1 MSNLRRIPQVF
12 VTNTEGANTG
22 TTVSSIVAGDVL
34 ILDQA
39 GNALT
44 GSPTVIS
51 AANNAVIRIALGI
64 TNADGTTGAL
74 ISNPINLATKGLR
87 KVTKA
92 AYEVP
97 TDGLITFGYNGTS
110 STIPTPSNSTE
121 YMLKVLIKDDQRD
134 HGNKPTVQTYN
145 YTTDASATAGEL
157 AFGFAKQVQRD
168 TYSGNSNSYV
178 FAWVIANG
186 TYVALTNNATVTQFS
201 NRIVSTAHGVAVG
214 DIVKIGGTTTSTPV
228 YKVATVVD
236 ANTFTIEG
244 LYMGTSGTVLAA
256 NILLNTVAPTSY
268 GLQLKGR
275 DPNTGRFYYDPYTKV
290 YFTAGMGLA
299 ENLGTT
305 SLIAPVVTTPT
316 FEGIGFWRQVKDLE
330 LEALGYEGITTR
342 TSWYE
347 NAGINALPRV
357 TTNNTYNLVSIEF
370 DNQGYLGTQYS
381 AEYPMQLTVA
391 FYSSS
396 APTASTKQT
405 NFQDILESLAE
416 SVGIF
421 VE

>member
-1 MSNLRRIPQVF
+1 MSNLRRVPQVL
-12 VTNTEGANTG
+12 VSNTEGANTG
-22 TTVSSIVAGDVL
+22 TTVASIVAGDVL

-44 GSPTVIS
+44 GTPTVIS
-51 AANNAVIRIALGI
+51 AANNAIVRIALGI

-92 AYEVP
+92 AYEAP
-97 TDGLITFGYNGTS
+97 TDGLLTFGYDGTT

-134 HGNKPTVQTYN
+134 HGNKPTNQTYN

-168 TYSGNSNSYV
+168 CYSGNTNSYI
-178 FAWVIANG
+178 FAWVLTNG

-201 NRIVSTAHGVAVG
+201 NRIVSTAHGLAVG
-214 DIVKIGGTTTSTPV
+214 QFVRIGGTTTTTPV
-228 YKVATVVD
+228 YKVATIVD

-256 NILLNTVAPTSY
+256 NILGNTVAPTSF
-268 GLQLKGR
+268 GLQLKAR
-275 DPNTGRFYYDPYTKV
+275 DPNTGRFYFDPYTKV
-290 YFTAGMGLA
+290 YFTAGIGLA

-305 SLIAPVVTTPT
+305 SLIAPVATTPT

-330 LEALGYEGITTR
+330 LEALGFEGITTR

-347 NAGINALPRV
+347 NAGINATARAV
-357 TTNNTYNLVSIEF
+357 TNNTYNLVTIEF
-370 DNQGYLGTQYS
+370 DNQGYLGTQYAS
-381 AEYPMQLTVA
+381 NYPEQLIVA
-391 FYSSS
+391 FYSST
-396 APTASTKQT
+396 APTNSTKQT
-405 NFQDILESLAE
+405 NFLATLESLAE
-416 SVGIF
+416 SVQIF
-421 VE
+421 VQ